1 MLKLLLY
8 LFSQRANCH
17 FKPSND
23 GQPSPPAGD
32 ALPLQLISNFVFLYF
47 SLQME
52 YLGYNLYNLK
62 INKSTQM
69 KWWVNHHHAVLE
81 CLWFFPLL
89 TVSKQSEVRAGNKLL
104 SCVQKRSH
112 VATQGGYRP
121 TVKQVWSKENKV
133 IHFIRLYYYYYCNE
147 RDEIVLPSENKLEV
161 VRQLFHLKLL
171 CSSAGGQ
178 KLRRRRGNVTVSSQ
192 R

>member
-1 MLKLLLY
+1 MLKLLLF

-81 CLWFFPLL
+81 CLWFFLLL

-121 TVKQVWSKENKV
+121 TVSSLFGAKKT
-133 IHFIRLYYYYYCNE
+133 RLYTSSVFIIII
-147 RDEIVLPSENKLEV
+147 IVTRETKLFCQV
-161 VRQLFHLKLL
+161 KTNWR
-171 CSSAGGQ
+171 
-178 KLRRRRGNVTVSSQ
+178 
-192 R
+192 